1 MEHRMNTG
9 IWLGLA
15 ATVFAATLAIAQT
28 PGSGARPAPPDGSS
42 DSMGSGTRV
51 TDSGPLDT
59 ERRRQGTGTRNDDD
73 TSGKGRGNV
82 GGTGGPIPN
91 PGPGMGGSGEGG
103 TGAGPSGSES
113 ER

>member
-1 MEHRMNTG
+1 MEHRKHG
-9 IWLGLA
+9 HLAGLA

-42 DSMGSGTRV
+42 DSMGSGTRG

-73 TSGKGRGNV
+73 TSGKGRGV